1 MLTRS
6 SSTRVLLE
14 DELIR
19 LLEIHVPHGRDRQV
33 VQRVLGWDGQGGCL
47 LAQAGDQFGITRERA
62 RQVYDRAIEQIRGCE
77 LSSTLGDAL
86 AYVHRRRNRA
96 AADIEAELQ
105 ERGYTRHRFVMRAL
119 WNTARAFGRTP
130 KFVLEETGGK
140 LFVVARAGAVP
151 AILKAA
157 QRSSSRYGVQTVEEI
172 GRAIAPDCGSAN
184 DRLLVRQVLETRDD
198 LRWLDMRKQWFW
210 LASVP
215 RNPVVRCVKK
225 ILQFAGSVR
234 VADIQRAIERLPRKR
249 PTPIPSDAL
258 TAFCQQAPFCR
269 VSEGVVER
277 VGSSGAGK
285 PLRRAEAKVCRI
297 LKRNGNELKFGCLES
312 LCAAVGISRP
322 NLWRIVQYS
331 PLIFRRAPR
340 VYSVITP
347 SVRPIVDRA
356 VKERTA

>member
-1 MLTRS
+1 
-6 SSTRVLLE
+6 VLLE

-19 LLEIHVPHGRDRQV
+19 LLETHVPRGRDRQL

-47 LAQAGDQFGITRERA
+47 LAQAGDKFGITRERA
-62 RQVYDRAIEQIRGCE
+62 RQVYDRTIEQIRTCE
-77 LSSTLGDAL
+77 LGLTLGQAL
-86 AYVHRRRNRA
+86 ALVHARRNRA
-96 AADIEAELQ
+96 AADIEAELH
-105 ERGYTRHRFVMRAL
+105 ERGYTRHHFGMRAL

-140 LFVVARAGAVP
+140 LFVVAGAGVVR

-157 QRSSSRYGVQTVEEI
+157 QRSSTRYGVQTVTEI
-172 GRAIAPDCGSAN
+172 CSAIARESRGASDS
-184 DRLLVRQVLETRDD
+184 LLVRQVLETRDG
-198 LRWLDMRKQWFW
+198 LHWLDARKQWFW

-215 RNPVVRCVKK
+215 RNPVVACAKK
-225 ILQFAGSVR
+225 LLQYAGSVR

-249 PTPIPSDAL
+249 PTPIPRAAL
-258 TAFCQQAPFCR
+258 ITFCQQAPFCR
-269 VSEGVVER
+269 VDEGLVEWI
-277 VGSSGAGK
+277 GSIGSTKSLSG
-285 PLRRAEAKVCRI
+285 PEAKVCRI

-340 VYSVITP
+340 VYSVVTA
-347 SVRPIVDRA
+347 SSRPIEPVT
-356 VKERTA
+356 ERTA